1 MRIMQET
8 PRTCVIDGD
17 GIGGGVA
24 DYVRTYLPEVWQQQK
39 RQAVPKWFRL
49 EEFHGGIPAGDQF
62 MYFNRRAEVWGKMR
76 DWLVTGEI
84 PDDPELE
91 ADLTGPEYYHSN
103 KNQIQLERKDDMK
116 SRGLASP
123 DCGDM
128 LAMTFGATP
137 VSKTREEAL
146 AEEIVATGDPIE
158 AHFKRL
164 RETERRDKN
173 RQQNQAY
180 WE

>member
-1 MRIMQET
+1 MRIVEER
-8 PRTCVIDGD
+8 PRSCVIDGD
-17 GIGGGVA
+17 GIGGGVT
-24 DYVRTYLPEVWQQQK
+24 DYVRTYLPEVWKDRVKQ
-39 RQAVPKWFRL
+39 PLPSWFRL
-49 EEFHGGIPAGDQF
+49 EEFHGGAGPGDQF

-84 PDDPELE
+84 PDDAELE
-91 ADLTGPEYYHSN
+91 ADLTGPEYFHSN

-128 LAMTFGATP
+128 LAMTFGVTP
-137 VSKTREEAL
+137 MPKTREEAL
-146 AEEIVATGDPIE
+146 MEEIAATGDPLE
-158 AHFKRL
+158 RHFKRL
-164 RETERRDKN
+164 AETERREKA
-173 RQQNQAY
+173 RQPLAF